1 MSGITALSESR
12 ENDKVINVRRIWIPI
27 ASDLDP
33 NDTDMLSRG
42 SLLIAVSRGY
52 REFADPRKGDPERP

>member
-1 MSGITALSESR
+1 MYAVL
-12 ENDKVINVRRIWIPI
+12 WIPI
-27 ASDLDP
+27 APDLDP

-42 SLLIAVSRGY
+42 SLLNAVSRDY

>member
-33 NDTDMLSRG
+33 NYTDMLSRG